1 MSDEISKLPAP
12 VQERLLRLQQ
22 LQQALQS
29 VLTQKQQLELELT
42 ETEQALSELAKMDDN
57 AIIYKS
63 IGSLLV
69 KAEKAKVTTELT
81 ERKELFNARVS
92 VLGKQEERLRT
103 QAKDLQARLQKDL
116 SPVFPAQHEL
126 MFCPRF
132 LRRKFQR
139 LILPWTLK
147 AASPSQSM

>member
-1 MSDEISKLPAP
+1 MSDEISRLPPP

-22 LQQALQS
+22 LQQTLQS
-29 VLTQKQQLELELT
+29 VVTQKQQLEMELNETDQALT
-42 ETEQALSELAKMDDN
+42 ELQKLDDT

-69 KAEKAKVTTELT
+69 KAEKAKVATELA
-81 ERKELFNARVS
+81 EHKELTGTRLT

-116 SPVFPAQHEL
+116 NPVSAP
-126 MFCPRF
+126 
-132 LRRKFQR
+132 
-139 LILPWTLK
+139 
-147 AASPSQSM
+147 PSEP